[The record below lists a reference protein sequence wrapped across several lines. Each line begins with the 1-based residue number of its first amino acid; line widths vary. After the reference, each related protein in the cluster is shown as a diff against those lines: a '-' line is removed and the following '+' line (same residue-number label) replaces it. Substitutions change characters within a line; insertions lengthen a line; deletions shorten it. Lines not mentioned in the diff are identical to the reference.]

1 MQVIE
6 YDGRALLNFTKNKK
20 APAAQ
25 KESLLA
31 SSNYPSSYDQQV
43 SQMHSQASASSTEH
57 SAEMGN
63 TTGGEEPL
71 ISLKYLLVLLCNTLF
86 T

>member
-6 YDGRALLNFTKNKK
+6 YDGRALLNFTKSKK
-20 APAAQ
+20 APAVQ

-63 TTGGEEPL
+63 TTGGEKPL
-71 ISLKYLLVLLCNTLF
+71 I
-86 T
+86 